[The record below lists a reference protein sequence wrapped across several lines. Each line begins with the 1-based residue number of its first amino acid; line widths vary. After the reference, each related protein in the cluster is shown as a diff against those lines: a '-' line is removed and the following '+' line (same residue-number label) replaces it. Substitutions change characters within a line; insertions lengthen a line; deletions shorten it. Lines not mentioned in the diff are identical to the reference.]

1 MDDQLY
7 GSRGLVIGA
16 TVILLFCADVL
27 LKARGLKG
35 RYEILHAIGNGVA
48 TALTAGGMLETLFDP
63 IHAFHC
69 PTNMNGYCVCI
80 GIHTYHVLA
89 FRPLPLLEWIHHIL
103 MIGLVGPIVF
113 YFPVGS
119 ILDYCVFFLSGFP
132 GGMSY
137 VLLALRKNHYVE
149 AITEKRFNAAINTWI
164 RTPFTVIGG
173 YLIFQVVWVK
183 RANLTYVEILA
194 GLFVAALSAWN
205 GIFFGRRVVE
215 NYGNRRPSG
224 SDPHTS

>member
-89 FRPLPLLEWIHHIL
+89 FRPLPLLE
-103 MIGLVGPIVF
+103 
-113 YFPVGS
+113 Y
-119 ILDYCVFFLSGFP
+119 
-132 GGMSY
+132 
-137 VLLALRKNHYVE
+137 
-149 AITEKRFNAAINTWI
+149 
-164 RTPFTVIGG
+164 RTG
-173 YLIFQVVWVK
+173 
-183 RANLTYVEILA
+183 
-194 GLFVAALSAWN
+194 
-205 GIFFGRRVVE
+205 
-215 NYGNRRPSG
+215 
-224 SDPHTS
+224 